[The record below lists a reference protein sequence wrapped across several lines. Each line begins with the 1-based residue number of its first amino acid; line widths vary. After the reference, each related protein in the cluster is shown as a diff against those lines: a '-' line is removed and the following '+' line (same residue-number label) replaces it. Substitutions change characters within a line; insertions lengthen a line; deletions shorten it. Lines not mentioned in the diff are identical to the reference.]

1 MNQIGGR
8 LLLPRKK
15 NMRNHKRQRVCKA
28 IAITLLLLAGCSMSE
43 VIDRPEPRQ
52 ADTSVYVPRQR
63 KEKVDS
69 TYVDTTRI
77 PISFDVYVE
86 DW

>member
-1 MNQIGGR
+1 MKEI
-8 LLLPRKK
+8 
-15 NMRNHKRQRVCKA
+15 KA
-28 IAITLLLLAGCSMSE
+28 ITISLLLLAGCSMSE

-63 KEKVDS
+63 KDTARVDS
-69 TYVDTTRI
+69 TIVDTTRI

-86 DW
+86 DWEE

>member
-1 MNQIGGR
+1 
-8 LLLPRKK
+8 
-15 NMRNHKRQRVCKA
+15 
-28 IAITLLLLAGCSMSE
+28 MSE

-69 TYVDTTRI
+69 TCVDTTRI

-86 DW
+86 DWEE

>member
-1 MNQIGGR
+1 M
-8 LLLPRKK
+8 RK
-15 NMRNHKRQRVCKA
+15 V
-28 IAITLLLLAGCSMSE
+28 ITISLLLLAGCSMSE

-52 ADTSVYVPRQR
+52 ADTSVYVPRPR

-86 DW
+86 DWEE

>member
-1 MNQIGGR
+1 MKEI
-8 LLLPRKK
+8 
-15 NMRNHKRQRVCKA
+15 KA
-28 IAITLLLLAGCSMSE
+28 ITISLLLLAGCSMSE

-69 TYVDTTRI
+69 TIVDTTRI
-77 PISFDVYVE
+77 PISFDVCVE
-86 DW
+86 DWEE